1 MLRSIRIH
9 LFIWLGWS
17 VPAAF
22 LAAFSFAEYGNF
34 SWSRIIPHV
43 LPWYFWAFFTLSVVR
58 HAQKYPAETLRTGRG
73 IARHVATGVFLG
85 ALCGIFAA
93 FAALAFGANPGPS
106 LLRYFISGIVF
117 WCLFGLIFYSLIT
130 AVGFVLVAQQRLR
143 EREVLASQLEAR
155 LVEAQLQGLRMQLQP
170 HFLFNTLNTVAM
182 YVRDGDAA
190 TSIRVLTRLSELLR
204 RVLDTG
210 QEQEVPLSIEIEHAK
225 RYLEIETVRFSD
237 RLNVEFD
244 VPPDLQNALV
254 PTLALQPLVENAIRH
269 GIARRGDEGA
279 IRVSAQQ
286 RNNEMLLQVYN
297 DGPALPVNWKM
308 EDADGIGLRNTAMRL
323 QHLYGSNGRLNVSN
337 FNNGVISELRLPL
350 RLAGSLPEHA

>member
-1 MLRSIRIH
+1 MMRRIRIH

-22 LAAFSFAEYGNF
+22 LVALSFAEYGTL

-43 LPWYFWAFFTLSVVR
+43 LPWYFWAFFTLPVVR
-58 HAQKYPAETLRTGRG
+58 HAQKYPAESLRTWRG
-73 IARHVATGVFLG
+73 ITRHVATGVFLG
-85 ALCGIFAA
+85 ALCGSFAA
-93 FAALAFGANPGPS
+93 FAALAFGVDPGPS
-106 LLRYFISGIVF
+106 LPRYFISTIIF

-130 AVGFVLVAQQRLR
+130 AVGFVQIGQKRLR

-210 QEQEVPLSIEIEHAK
+210 QEQEVPLSMEIEHAE

-244 VPPDLQNALV
+244 VPPELHNALV
-254 PTLALQPLVENAIRH
+254 PNLALQPLVENAIRH
-269 GIARRGDEGA
+269 GIARRGDEGT
-279 IRVSAQQ
+279 IRVIAQQ
-286 RNNEMLLQVYN
+286 HDDDLMLQVYN
-297 DGPALPVNWKM
+297 DGPALPASWKM
-308 EDADGIGLRNTAMRL
+308 EEADGIGLRNTAMRL
-323 QHLYGSNGRLNVSN
+323 QHLYAGEGRLSVNN
-337 FNNGVISELRLPL
+337 FNGGVISEIRIPL
-350 RLAGSLPEHA
+350 RFARSVPQYA